1 VGFRDY
7 YRQFDDID
15 EAKLNLERRARRQEE
30 KRLALERLPDLD
42 LSGTEW
48 PELPHSEVVNAA
60 IARARGLVNRYPDR
74 HAAGVRRL
82 LAERHGVAPEQ
93 IALGNGAAEL
103 LQSAALALLSP
114 GSELLTPWP
123 SYPLYPLLAAHA
135 GAQPVFAQN
144 GLGGR
149 IATERTRVLVIC
161 NPNDPTGAYLPSD
174 ELETLLAALPEH
186 VHVLLD
192 EALVHFQDAED
203 VDACLRLIDAFP
215 RLLVVRTFSKIYGL
229 SGLRAGYAVGSDPEL
244 LAAVAPVLGVNA
256 LTQAALEHALR
267 TGDAEIERRRR
278 AVAAERSRLTDG
290 LRALGADVSDSQAN
304 FLWLRAP
311 GRSGD
316 ALAQA
321 LRRQGVIVA
330 PGGPLG
336 ADDHVRV
343 GVLNAAATDRVLR
356 AYEGVDNVSRS
367 TPRKYSH
374 PCRWSSTASGG
385 RPWCT
390 SRTVVAPS
398 SSTSSISTV
407 VLSGGTPR
415 RPSSQP

>member
-1 VGFRDY
+1 MGFRDY

-15 EAKLNLERRARRQEE
+15 EAKLNIERRARRQEE
-30 KRLALERLPDLD
+30 KRKALERVPDVD

-48 PELPHSEVVNAA
+48 PDLPHSEIVNAA

-82 LAERHGVAPEQ
+82 LAERHGVDPEQ

-103 LQSAALALLSP
+103 LQSAAFALLQP

-135 GAQPVFAQN
+135 GAKPVFAAN
-144 GLGGR
+144 GLGKGV
-149 IATERTRVLVIC
+149 ATENTRVVVIC
-161 NPNDPTGAYLPSD
+161 NPNDPTGSYILSE
-174 ELETLLAALPEH
+174 ELGSLLAGLPEH

-203 VDACLRLIDAFP
+203 EDACLRLVDAFP

-229 SGLRAGYAVGSDPEL
+229 SGLRAGYAVGSDAGL

-267 TGDAEIERRRR
+267 TGDREIERRRR
-278 AVAAERSRLTDG
+278 AVARERARLTEG
-290 LRALGADVSDSQAN
+290 LRAQGADVADSQAN
-304 FLWLRAP
+304 FVWVQAP
-311 GRSGD
+311 GMSGD
-316 ALAQA
+316 ALAVA
-321 LRRQGVIVA
+321 LRRQGVLVA

-336 ADDHVRV
+336 ADDHVRI
-343 GVLNAAATDRVLR
+343 GVLNDAATTRVLR
-356 AYEGVDNVSRS
+356 AYENAAG
-367 TPRKYSH
+367 
-374 PCRWSSTASGG
+374 
-385 RPWCT
+385 
-390 SRTVVAPS
+390 APS
-398 SSTSSISTV
+398 EA
-407 VLSGGTPR
+407 GA
-415 RPSSQP
+415 